1 MDEHVRRWRADILVF
16 EDEGETVADAVLE
29 TGVTTLHGAGRA
41 KRNPSDFEVEGIGEE
56 LAAGR
61 ALIDLGHRLVGL
73 TEQDIEA
80 IEGRPVHLS
89 EK

>member
-29 TGVTTLHGAGRA
+29 TGATTLHGVGRA

>member
-1 MDEHVRRWRADILVF
+1 MDEHVRRWRANILVF

-29 TGVTTLHGAGRA
+29 TGVTTLHGVGRA

>member
-1 MDEHVRRWRADILVF
+1 MDEHVRRWRANILVF
-16 EDEGETVADAVLE
+16 EDEGETVADAVLD
-29 TGVTTLHGAGRA
+29 TGVTTLHGVGRA

>member
-29 TGVTTLHGAGRA
+29 TGVTTLHGVGRA

>member
-1 MDEHVRRWRADILVF
+1 MDEHVRRWRANIQVF
-16 EDEGETVADAVLE
+16 EDEGETVADAVLD
-29 TGVTTLHGAGRA
+29 TGVTTLHGVGRA